1 MARLERLSNN
11 LWDITNARK
20 DEALEKIEVDS
31 RTGWSLSEMKHV
43 VKNMAALVEVEI
55 KKLSTVY
62 QVLMKTEPPV
72 ELDAEI
78 AARKLLERGVTPY
91 DG

>member
-78 AARKLLERGVTPY
+78 ATRKLLERGVAPY